1 MALLVQTLQ
10 GYKMRD
16 VKIKINIEDKNLD
29 AMLPI
34 DRVINI
40 DESNVV
46 YLYDT
51 QFIIN
56 ENDIEKEL

>member
-16 VKIKINIEDKNLD
+16 IKIKIDIEDKNLD

-34 DRVINI
+34 DRVITI
-40 DESNVV
+40 DENNVV

-51 QFIIN
+51 QFIIY

>member
-16 VKIKINIEDKNLD
+16 IKIKIDIEDKNLD

-34 DRVINI
+34 DRIITI
-40 DESNVV
+40 DENNVV

-51 QFIIN
+51 QFIID